1 MKAIVGA
8 GFAIF
13 ASLFVVTG
21 IATAQPASMGC
32 SPDNSASTSQTLRCE
47 GGFTIV
53 VENGARFT
61 LLDRDGNGRVD
72 SVELS
77 GKALLLEVPEKPGGN
92 HFEVMTPQAIAAVRG
107 TKWAVDAAEGKTS
120 VFVVNGRVSVARRV
134 GGAACTIIQR
144 MGSRHLQIVIA
155 VFMSGLWG
163 AAVYFVHERGRLGFL
178 DRIETAMTDLRTL
191 ARGVRFPPD
200 FVTIVAIDDAMVY
213 PLARTDL
220 ARIID
225 AIARLEPKVIAVDL
239 LLVDRG
245 TNDGDEALEK
255 SLMGRASVLAA
266 AAVFAQASQSI
277 AAEKDEPLSGLPK
290 AEKFLLPLKRFSD
303 HAEIGIVNVTTGRSG
318 TPSSIPMLF
327 RTHDRIEIS
336 FSLRAAALAIGKE
349 PTIKPD
355 RVVFGER
362 SVATDVDH
370 TLPVTFYG
378 PRRTIRTIS
387 AASVLAGE
395 IAADAIH
402 DRVVVVGATVTGGG
416 DFFPTPFDPIM
427 PGVEVTSTAI
437 THLLAG
443 DGILRNQSVRL
454 VDGMIA
460 VALPMILVTLLAWRR
475 SAIGLIATLI
485 VVLTFAA
492 ANVLVFS
499 RWIWLS
505 AALPIAA
512 TAPPTILFAAVQ
524 LWSGRRRAQYFA
536 TRSKL
541 LGQFQAP
548 DIQEWL
554 TRDPGFLKEP
564 IRQNAAV
571 IFIDLS
577 GFTSLSERLGPGPV
591 RDLLKEFHALVDK
604 EAVSSGGMITSF
616 LGDGAMILFGLPQAT
631 PDDAFRA
638 AQCATGLCVSA
649 ERWLASLQQ
658 PINSGLGFKV
668 GAHFGTIVASRLG
681 GGSYQHIT
689 ATGDTVNVANRLME
703 VAAGH
708 EVELAVSDELLHAAG
723 RNSSLFDVGVLTGP
737 IETRL
742 RGRSGSL
749 AVWLWRVSSG
759 KS

>member
-1 MKAIVGA
+1 
-8 GFAIF
+8 
-13 ASLFVVTG
+13 
-21 IATAQPASMGC
+21 
-32 SPDNSASTSQTLRCE
+32 
-47 GGFTIV
+47 
-53 VENGARFT
+53 
-61 LLDRDGNGRVD
+61 
-72 SVELS
+72 
-77 GKALLLEVPEKPGGN
+77 
-92 HFEVMTPQAIAAVRG
+92 
-107 TKWAVDAAEGKTS
+107 
-120 VFVVNGRVSVARRV
+120 
-134 GGAACTIIQR
+134 

-349 PTIKPD
+349 PTIKP
-355 RVVFGER
+355 
-362 SVATDVDH
+362 
-370 TLPVTFYG
+370 LPVTFYG

-416 DFFPTPFDPIM
+416 DFFPTPFDPVM

-454 VDGMIA
+454 VDGIIA
-460 VALPMILVTLLAWRR
+460 VMLPMILVTLLAWRR
-475 SAIGLIATLI
+475 SAIGPIATLI
-485 VVLTFAA
+485 VVLTFAT

-499 RWIWLS
+499 QGIWLS

-512 TAPPTILFAAVQ
+512 TAPPAILFAAVQ

-577 GFTSLSERLGPGPV
+577 GFTSLSERLGPDPI

-604 EAVSSGGMITSF
+604 EAVSSGGMIPSF

-631 PDDAFRA
+631 PDDALRA

-649 ERWLASLQQ
+649 ERWLASLPQ
-658 PINSGLGFKV
+658 PINSCLGFKV

-681 GGSYQHIT
+681 GGSYHHIT

-749 AVWLWRVSSG
+749 AVWFWRVSSG
-759 KS
+759 TS